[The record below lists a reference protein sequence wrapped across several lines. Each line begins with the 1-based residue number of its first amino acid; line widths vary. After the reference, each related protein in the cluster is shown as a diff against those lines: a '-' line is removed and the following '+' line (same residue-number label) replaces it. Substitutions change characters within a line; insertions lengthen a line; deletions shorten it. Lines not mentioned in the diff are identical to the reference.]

1 MRLGRRRAALRL
13 ARPPLAALGLVLAL
27 AGCGSDAPP
36 PKVTVACPPGT
47 VEVTVTNRAS
57 EVERYTVHVAFE
69 RAGDTEREAYSSN
82 DVEPDATAKITDSRP
97 DEPQT
102 CSIER
107 TEVFR

>member
-1 MRLGRRRAALRL
+1 MSSRTRSL
-13 ARPPLAALGLVLAL
+13 AGLAVLLLGLS
-27 AGCGSDAPP
+27 GCGSDAPP
-36 PKVTVACPPGT
+36 PEVSVACPAGT

-82 DVEPDATAKITDSRP
+82 DVDPGATATVTDSRP
-97 DEPQT
+97 DEPET